1 MSKRLK
7 SQFDMALDCAESLI
21 NIYIYPGTHLF
32 PFHTLKFPYTLIQ
45 ALLVTMTVQG
55 SVTVSGCHST
65 DDFLQK
71 KNIFFCPK
79 IFIFTCLTVTD
90 GVCIFKIHV
99 EVSELL
105 FTTTSPRRPR
115 GRV

>member
-1 MSKRLK
+1 MSMIG
-7 SQFDMALDCAESLI
+7 FDERDGSPCTGRRTKEL
-21 NIYIYPGTHLF
+21 
-32 PFHTLKFPYTLIQ
+32 Q

-71 KNIFFCPK
+71 KNIHFCPK
-79 IFIFTCLTVTD
+79 IVIFTCLTVTD